1 MRTTNNLL
9 LPQSMQQAPIS
20 KASDAHFQVHHL
32 AGDYGAAL
40 YCLLQPGGGG
50 GAAAAFGYVAA
61 ALGGGRAAA
70 RVPPARAPAFRAA
83 ALRAMPRLVSADSA
97 AAARLVLK
105 VKFLVLKSPKSSR
118 AQSWRSTSL

>member
-1 MRTTNNLL
+1 MSNRHKACSRPLVL
-9 LPQSMQQAPIS
+9 KAP
-20 KASDAHFQVHHL
+20 DAHFQVHHL

-40 YCLLQPGGGG
+40 DCLLQLERGG

-70 RVPPARAPAFRAA
+70 RVPPARAPALRAA

-105 VKFLVLKSPKSSR
+105 VKFLILKLLKS
-118 AQSWRSTSL
+118 